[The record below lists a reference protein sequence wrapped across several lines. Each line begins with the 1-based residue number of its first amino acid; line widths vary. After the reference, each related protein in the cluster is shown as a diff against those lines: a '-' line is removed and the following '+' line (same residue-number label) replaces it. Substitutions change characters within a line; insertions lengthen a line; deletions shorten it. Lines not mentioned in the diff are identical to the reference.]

1 MGVAVQ
7 PDELFAGG
15 GELGALMRAFDWS
28 ATPLGPAEAWSP
40 ALRMMV
46 RFLLA
51 NRFPLLLWWG
61 PQYISIYN
69 DAYRPVLG
77 TKHPWALGQPVS
89 ECWREIWHVLKPL
102 IDTPFHGGPA
112 TWDDDIFLEI
122 NRYGFVEE
130 AHFTIAYSPVPDDT
144 VLGGIGGVLAT
155 VHEITEKVVG
165 ERRVVALRDL
175 GARVGEARTAA
186 EACAIAAETLAAHA
200 SDVPFALFYLIDADR
215 THAHLAG
222 AAGVGMGEDISS
234 LTVNLREM
242 ADDGWPFA
250 EALRTGTTQTVR
262 RLHERF
268 AGAPPGP
275 WSDPPNTAVVMP
287 IPSNKAHEPAG
298 LLVAGV
304 SARLKFDEYYQDF
317 LDLVRTQIA
326 AAIGNARAYEE
337 ERQRAESLAE
347 LDRAKTRFF
356 SNISHEFRTPL
367 TLLLGP
373 LEDALLAVDGAT
385 EQRERL
391 LVAQRNA
398 LRLLRL
404 VNTLLDFSRIEA
416 GRIQA
421 SYEPTDLPAY
431 TAELASTFRSAIERA
446 GLQLRVDCPPL
457 PTGVETYVDREQW
470 EKIVLNLLSNAFK
483 FTFAGEIAVSLRAV
497 DDGAAVALAVRD
509 TGTGITAAEL
519 PRLFERFHRIQGGQ
533 SRTHEGSGIGLA
545 LVRELVTLHGGAIAV
560 TSTPGAGS
568 TFTVTIPT
576 GAAHLPPDQ
585 LATSERSS
593 TAASAAPYVEE
604 ALRWLPDPAEL
615 TPNGAAPDAPVGGRV
630 LLADDNADMRQ
641 YVARLLGQRYT
652 VETAPDGAAALAA
665 ALAQPP
671 DLVLTDVMMPRL
683 DGFQLLRALRADPRT
698 SAIPVILLSARAGEE
713 AQVEGLDTGA
723 DDYLVKPF
731 AARELLARVGAHL
744 ALAQARAAARQRD
757 EAERERLRALFEQA
771 QAAICLLEGSD
782 HVYTLANPRYLALI
796 DRQDVLGK
804 PVRAVFPELAGQG
817 ILEMLDDV
825 YQTGQAFVGD
835 ELLIRLDRDRDGVPE
850 DCYFNFIYAPFRGA
864 SGAVT
869 GIFAHGYEVTE
880 QVRARQR
887 LEAEIAER
895 QRVEARLASER
906 AVLELIARGVP
917 LGETL
922 AALARAI
929 EADLAGALCSILRL
943 DQDGVHLRHGAA
955 PSLPDEYN
963 RAIDGLAI
971 GPAAGSCGTTAYRN
985 APVVVTD
992 IATDP
997 LWANWRDIALA
1008 HDLRA
1013 CWSTPIRGADGQV
1026 LGTFAVY
1033 YREPHQPTPRE
1044 RELVAVL
1051 TYLAAIAIT
1060 RAASEEQRTELLAA
1074 EQAARERAEAAVRAR
1089 DEFLSIAAHE
1099 LRTPVTTIKG
1109 AAQLALRLHTRGTLE
1124 LARAVRAVETIH
1136 AAVDRLTVLI
1146 ADLLDVS
1153 RLESGQL
1160 ALRPER
1166 LDLVALAREV
1176 ADRFAA
1182 QLGRA
1187 YRLEIAL
1194 PAAPLFVEADAV
1206 RLEQVLDNLLTNAVK
1221 YSPDGGAI
1229 AVAAAPSEG
1238 GVVVTVRDS
1247 GIGLPPGAAERI
1259 FEPFGRAANA
1269 TRNGLPGMGLGLHI
1283 SRRIAMLHGGRLW
1296 AESAGEGQGTA
1307 LRLWLPAK

>member
-1 MGVAVQ
+1 M
-7 PDELFAGG
+7 
-15 GELGALMRAFDWS
+15 
-28 ATPLGPAEAWSP
+28 
-40 ALRMMV
+40 
-46 RFLLA
+46 
-51 NRFPLLLWWG
+51 
-61 PQYISIYN
+61 
-69 DAYRPVLG
+69 
-77 TKHPWALGQPVS
+77 
-89 ECWREIWHVLKPL
+89 
-102 IDTPFHGGPA
+102 
-112 TWDDDIFLEI
+112 
-122 NRYGFVEE
+122 
-130 AHFTIAYSPVPDDT
+130 
-144 VLGGIGGVLAT
+144 
-155 VHEITEKVVG
+155 
-165 ERRVVALRDL
+165 
-175 GARVGEARTAA
+175 
-186 EACAIAAETLAAHA
+186 
-200 SDVPFALFYLIDADR
+200 
-215 THAHLAG
+215 
-222 AAGVGMGEDISS
+222 
-234 LTVNLREM
+234 
-242 ADDGWPFA
+242 
-250 EALRTGTTQTVR
+250 
-262 RLHERF
+262 
-268 AGAPPGP
+268 
-275 WSDPPNTAVVMP
+275 
-287 IPSNKAHEPAG
+287 
-298 LLVAGV
+298 
-304 SARLKFDEYYQDF
+304 
-317 LDLVRTQIA
+317 
-326 AAIGNARAYEE
+326 
-337 ERQRAESLAE
+337 
-347 LDRAKTRFF
+347 
-356 SNISHEFRTPL
+356 
-367 TLLLGP
+367 
-373 LEDALLAVDGAT
+373 
-385 EQRERL
+385 
-391 LVAQRNA
+391 
-398 LRLLRL
+398 LRL

-457 PTGVETYVDREQW
+457 PAGVATYVDREQW

-483 FTFAGEIAVSLRAV
+483 FTFAGEIVVSLRAV

-545 LVRELVTLHGGAIAV
+545 LVRELVNLHGGAIAV

-568 TFTVTIPT
+568 TFTVTLPT

-585 LATSERSS
+585 LAAGERPP
-593 TAASAAPYVEE
+593 AATNAAPYIEE

-744 ALAQARAAARQRD
+744 ALAQARAAARRRD
-757 EAERERLRALFEQA
+757 EIERERLRALFEQA
-771 QAAICLLEGSD
+771 QAAICLLEGPD

-817 ILEMLDDV
+817 ILEMLDGV

-963 RAIDGLAI
+963 RAIDGIAI
-971 GPAAGSCGTTAYRN
+971 GPAAGSCGTAAYRN
-985 APVVVTD
+985 APIVVTD

-1008 HDLRA
+1008 HGLRA